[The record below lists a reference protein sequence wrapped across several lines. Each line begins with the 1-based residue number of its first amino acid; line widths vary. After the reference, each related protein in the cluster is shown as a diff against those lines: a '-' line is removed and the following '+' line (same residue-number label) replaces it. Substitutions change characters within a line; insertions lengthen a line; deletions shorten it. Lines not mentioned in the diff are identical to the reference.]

1 MKHEIFIT
9 SVFLLS
15 HSDMSNSFETP
26 WSVARKAPLS
36 MGNLQARTL
45 SGLPCLPSGDLPNP
59 EIKPR
64 SPTLQTDPGKPSP
77 LIWKA
82 SSICMSL
89 LPVQFSSVPQV
100 VWLFETPW
108 TEAREAF
115 QQQVLELTQT
125 HVHQVTDAISSSL
138 IPFSSSLQSFPESGS
153 FPMSQF
159 LASGGQSNGSG
170 QNSTRFTE
178 GSGHV

>member
-9 SVFLLS
+9 GVFLLS

-36 MGNLQARTL
+36 MGNLQARIL

-77 LIWKA
+77 QIWNA
-82 SSICMSL
+82 SWICMSL
-89 LPVQFSSVPQV
+89 LPVQFSSVQSLRSYGSLRPHGLKHTRLPNTKSWSLLKCMSIKSLMPSHPLSPPAPSPFNLSQHQG
-100 VWLFETPW
+100 LFQW
-108 TEAREAF
+108 
-115 QQQVLELTQT
+115 V
-125 HVHQVTDAISSSL
+125 SS
-138 IPFSSSLQSFPESGS
+138 
-153 FPMSQF
+153 
-159 LASGGQSNGSG
+159 
-170 QNSTRFTE
+170 
-178 GSGHV
+178 

>member
-36 MGNLQARTL
+36 MGNFQARIL

-59 EIKPR
+59 EIEPR
-64 SPTLQTDPGKPSP
+64 SPTLQTDPEKPSP
-77 LIWKA
+77 QIWNA
-82 SSICMSL
+82 SWICMSL
-89 LPVQFSSVPQV
+89 LPVQISSVAQV

-108 TEAREAF
+108 TEAREAS
-115 QQQVLELTQT
+115 QHQVLELTQT
-125 HVHQVTDAISSSL
+125 HVNRVTDAISSSL
-138 IPFSSSLQSFPESGS
+138 IPFSSFLQSFPASGC

-159 LASGGQSNGSG
+159 LASGGQSIGPG
-170 QNSTRFTE
+170 QNSTRLTE